1 MYFERIHYLENYIR
15 LTLKTRENKR
25 NNNKLILSK
34 RQPQRGYKPHLIN
47 RETKMLS
54 SNLYGLVDANSLKDT
69 ENLKFVRN
77 IKMNSQLMKES
88 GSKQRNLK

>member
-1 MYFERIHYLENYIR
+1 MKGSRIILNSRDHKRN
-15 LTLKTRENKR
+15 KENK
-25 NNNKLILSK
+25 IVISK

-54 SNLYGLVDANSLKDT
+54 SNLYGIIDENSLKDT
-69 ENLKFVRN
+69 NNLKFVRN

-88 GSKQRNLK
+88 SSNHRNLK